1 MLLLCGHCAN
11 LILKITVLSGRN
23 LEESL
28 GSACTINVSII
39 LTILFISVILR
50 MRKLRLQKGQPF
62 AQIMVHAGVMTV
74 EVFLEFAA
82 LLFSVRVDAVTLAEL
97 SGGSYLPLESPLE
110 PEHKVPL
117 F

>member
-1 MLLLCGHCAN
+1 MCGHCAN

-50 MRKLRLQKGQPF
+50 MRKLRLLKGQSF
-62 AQIMVHAGVMTV
+62 AQIVVHARVVTV
-74 EVFLEFAA
+74 EVFLEFPA
-82 LLFSVRVDAVTLAEL
+82 LLFSVWVDAVTEL
-97 SGGSYLPLESPLE
+97 SGGSYLPRESPLE